1 MRLGMTIVALIS
13 AVVVTTVGAIPFL
26 GLVVPNLVSMV
37 FGDNLRRAVPWT
49 AIFGAGLVLVCDII
63 SRTIRFPYEV
73 PVGMIMGVLGA
84 IIFLVMLIKRRS
96 KMACG

>member
-1 MRLGMTIVALIS
+1 MRA
-13 AVVVTTVGAIPFL
+13 VTTVGAIPFL